1 MKHSDH
7 SNENDALNT
16 LLSAAREH
24 ERKGRAQA
32 VADRLTA
39 MATHISRQGLN
50 GIEAAELI
58 HYEAQRYRDESQEL
72 H

>member
-1 MKHSDH
+1 MKHPHYNGDSDV
-7 SNENDALNT
+7 LNT
-16 LLSAAREH
+16 LLMAVRHE

-32 VADRLTA
+32 VAERLNTL
-39 MATHISRQGLN
+39 ATHISRQGLN

-58 HYEAQRYRDESQEL
+58 RHEALRYRNESLEL